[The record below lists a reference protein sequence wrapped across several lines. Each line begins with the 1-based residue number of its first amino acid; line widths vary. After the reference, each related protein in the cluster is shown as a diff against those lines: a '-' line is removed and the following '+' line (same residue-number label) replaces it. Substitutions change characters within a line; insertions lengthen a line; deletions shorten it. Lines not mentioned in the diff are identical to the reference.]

1 MSSLSAI
8 HPARKTWLYAVVLA
22 QVIGGAAAL
31 ASVATSPLVGL
42 VTAVALVLTFLVI
55 RSLIVASRKI
65 DAIFDEELDS
75 PVQRHSDVRDATQR

>member
-31 ASVATSPLVGL
+31 AGVATSPLVGL